1 MADGRLF
8 VPGELLPAAEIRRRV
23 ATAFEAAVVVDD
35 GGDARGPGP
44 ARYFRLAGGP
54 AAEGPP
60 RRFGIISPMTEHFCA
75 TCNRMRLSA
84 TGALHACLAYDDAVD
99 LRAPLRA
106 GAEAVVRAIRQTLA
120 GKRPGHEF
128 NLIGLGG
135 PRKAMVQIGG

>member
-1 MADGRLF
+1 
-8 VPGELLPAAEIRRRV
+8 
-23 ATAFEAAVVVDD
+23 
-35 GGDARGPGP
+35 
-44 ARYFRLAGGP
+44 
-54 AAEGPP
+54 
-60 RRFGIISPMTEHFCA
+60 MTEHFCT

-99 LRAPLRA
+99 LRTPLRA
-106 GAEAVVRAIRQTLA
+106 GEEAVVHAIRQALA